1 MLLMKYANVREPI
14 AFRGW
19 VMLVLLSTSVILDA
33 QSATQSGK
41 FVRQETNTAMSR
53 SLSRLKPA
61 STETAGPAVALAGW
75 MYGPAYQVGL
85 IPTAVAVGDFNNDG
99 NLDLAVASDSGTGIS
114 GTVAVLLG
122 NGDGTF
128 QSQVSYT
135 VGFTCNGVAA
145 ADLNAD
151 GRLDLVVTCS
161 FNNTVAVLLGNGD
174 GTFQPEVTYP
184 TGSAPWGVAVA
195 DLDLDGKPD
204 LAVAAAS
211 GVVSVLLGNGDGS
224 FQPHVDYL
232 AGINSFSLVVAD
244 FNADGKPD
252 VAVTNEDVAAAST
265 VSVLLGNG
273 DGTFMPPL
281 PYTVGSGARSL
292 AVRDFNRDGKLDLAV
307 ANFTA
312 DTVSVLL
319 GNGDGS
325 FQAALTFRAGIEPS
339 SVAVGDFNGDGIP
352 DLVVCDAY
360 SNDSSI
366 LLGKGDG
373 TFTLPLSYLAG
384 RGPTGVAVGD
394 FNGDGRL
401 DVAVA
406 NGADSTVSAL
416 VQSVAALSS
425 TVLVFASQPIR
436 TRSNAQVIALTNL
449 GTSTMTITAIASESN
464 EFEVQSG
471 CPRMLLAGA
480 SCGIGVRFEPETE
493 GAKISSLAV
502 SDTAGGSPQKIIL
515 AGQATDR

>member
-1 MLLMKYANVREPI
+1 
-14 AFRGW
+14 
-19 VMLVLLSTSVILDA
+19 
-33 QSATQSGK
+33 
-41 FVRQETNTAMSR
+41 
-53 SLSRLKPA
+53 
-61 STETAGPAVALAGW
+61 

-99 NLDLAVASDSGTGIS
+99 KLDLAVASDSGTGTS

-128 QSQVSYT
+128 QPQVSYT
-135 VGFTCNGVAA
+135 VGFTCNGIAT
-145 ADLNAD
+145 ADVNAD
-151 GRLDLVVTCS
+151 DSLDLVVACS
-161 FNNTVAVLLGNGD
+161 FNSTVAVLLGNGD
-174 GTFQPEVTYP
+174 GTFQPEVTYA

-211 GVVSVLLGNGDGS
+211 GVVSILLGNGDGS
-224 FQPHVDYL
+224 FQPHVDYF
-232 AGINSFSLVVAD
+232 AGNNSFSLVVAD

-252 VAVTNEDVAAAST
+252 IAVTNDDVAAPST

-273 DGTFMPPL
+273 DGTFIPPV
-281 PYTVGSGARSL
+281 PYTVGLGARSL
-292 AVRDFNRDGKLDLAV
+292 AVGDFNRDGKLDLAV
-307 ANFTA
+307 ANFTG

-319 GNGDGS
+319 GNGDGI
-325 FQAALTFRAGIEPS
+325 FQAALTYRAGIEPS
-339 SVAVGDFNGDGIP
+339 SVVVGDFNGDGIP

-360 SNDSSI
+360 SNNASI

-373 TFTLPLSYLAG
+373 TFTLPLIYLVG

-406 NGADSTVSAL
+406 NGADSTVSSL

-425 TVLVFASQPIR
+425 TMLVFASQPIR
-436 TRSNAQVIALTNL
+436 TRSNAQVIELTNL
-449 GTSTMTITAIASESN
+449 GHTRMTVTAVASESN
-464 EFEVQSG
+464 DFEVQSS
-471 CPRMLLAGA
+471 CPTTLLAGA
-480 SCGIGVRFEPETE
+480 SCGIDVRFTPATE
-493 GAKISSLAV
+493 GAKISTLAV
-502 SDTAGGSPQKIIL
+502 SDTAGGSPQNIVL
-515 AGQATDR
+515 AGEAISQ